1 MPLSVDRFALGEAS
15 AGWAIRKPGRFGYE
29 VAGVYDVDR
38 HAWQR
43 DASHGAVIASAVS
56 IEAQARQSQAVIP
69 LAKSVADLVGE

>member
-1 MPLSVDRFALGEAS
+1 M
-15 AGWAIRKPGRFGYE
+15 
-29 VAGVYDVDR
+29 YDVDR